1 VGYGGRFINENC
13 PEAIIGLIIQLVIGA
28 GVGGS
33 LICIVFLKMVSPL
46 KNRHSMVCFSK
57 HAVVS
62 KIFIAQSLIYLVYPQ
77 DMSERR
83 RNVLDIPRKGLRHA
97 IRVPY

>member
-1 VGYGGRFINENC
+1 MGYGGRYINEHC
-13 PEAIIGLIIQLVIGA
+13 PEAIIGLVIQLIIGA

-57 HAVVS
+57 NAVVS
-62 KIFIAQSLIYLVYPQ
+62 
-77 DMSERR
+77 
-83 RNVLDIPRKGLRHA
+83 
-97 IRVPY
+97 